1 MASNTL
7 VNEGSWA
14 MESDTR
20 ESHHA
25 MLNRPPQTSH
35 PRHVAVI
42 GAGYVGIPTAVTLAV
57 LGHQVV
63 LAERDERRLSML
75 QAGQSPIHE
84 PGLESLIRECLDNG
98 SLRCVGTAR
107 EAVETAN
114 VTFLCVPTP
123 QDDDG
128 SADLSYVLA
137 TSEEIADSLLLGSI
151 VVNKSTVPIGTAQL
165 VEKAIGRS
173 DITVVSNPEFLRE
186 GTAVGDSFHPDRIV
200 VGSHDLAKAREVSD
214 LFAPTGSP
222 VVVTTTATAE
232 TIKYASNAFLAV
244 KLSFINAMAGFCE
257 AVGADVRHLVVGLGL
272 DPRIGRHYL
281 NVGPGWGGSCLPKD
295 TAALLHMSET
305 NGFDFELLRGAI
317 NTNESQLQRMV
328 DKISRGAGGLSGKTI
343 AVWGLTF
350 KADTDDRRCSPAV
363 DIVQRLMAAGATVRA
378 YDPMVSE
385 IGDDIRG
392 VQLASDMYEVLTGA
406 DALAILTEWA
416 EFRLA
421 DLPRVHS
428 LLGSHTVVDCRNV
441 FEPQDVRSHRLRY
454 EGIGSL

>member
-1 MASNTL
+1 
-7 VNEGSWA
+7 
-14 MESDTR
+14 
-20 ESHHA
+20 
-25 MLNRPPQTSH
+25 MLDRPPQTLN
-35 PRHVAVI
+35 PRRVAVI

-57 LGHQVV
+57 LGHHVV
-63 LAERDERRLSML
+63 LAERDPHRLSML
-75 QAGQSPIHE
+75 QSGHSPIHE
-84 PGLESLIRECLDNG
+84 PGLEALIQECLDSG

-107 EAVETAN
+107 EAVARAN

-128 SADLSYVLA
+128 SADLSYVLS
-137 TSEEIADSLLLGSI
+137 TSEEIAQDLLLGSI

-165 VEKAIGRS
+165 VEKTIGRS

-200 VGSHDLAKAREVSD
+200 VGSHDLSKAREVSD
-214 LFAPTGSP
+214 LFAPTGAS
-222 VVVTTTATAE
+222 VVLTTTATAE

-257 AVGADVRHLVVGLGL
+257 AVGADVRDLVVGLGL

-281 NVGPGWGGSCLPKD
+281 SVGPGWGGSCLPKD
-295 TAALLHMSET
+295 TAALLHMSES

-328 DKISRGAGGLSGKTI
+328 DKISRGADGLHGKTI

-363 DIVQRLMAAGATVRA
+363 DIVQRLMAAGATVHA

-385 IGDDIRG
+385 VSEDIQG
-392 VQLASDMYEVLTGA
+392 VQLSSDKYEVLRNA
-406 DALAILTEWA
+406 DALAILTEWT

-421 DLPRVHS
+421 DLEKVRS
-428 LLGSHTVVDCRNV
+428 ILDTGALIDCRNI
-441 FEPQDVRSHRLRY
+441 FEPQDVRSHGLRY

>member
-1 MASNTL
+1 
-7 VNEGSWA
+7 
-14 MESDTR
+14 
-20 ESHHA
+20 
-25 MLNRPPQTSH
+25 MLNRPPQTSN
-35 PRHVAVI
+35 PRQVAVI

-63 LAERDERRLSML
+63 LAERDPRRLSML
-75 QAGQSPIHE
+75 QAGRSPIHE
-84 PGLESLIRECLDNG
+84 PGLEPLIQESLENG

-107 EAVETAN
+107 EAVASAN

-137 TSEEIADSLLLGSI
+137 TSEEIAEHLLFGSI

-165 VEKAIGRS
+165 VEKAIGRT

-200 VGSHDLAKAREVSD
+200 VGSHDLVKAREVAD

-222 VVVTTTATAE
+222 VVLTTTATAE

-257 AVGADVRHLVVGLGL
+257 AVGADVRDLVVGLGL

-295 TAALLHMSET
+295 TAALLHISET

-317 NTNESQLQRMV
+317 NTNESQLRRMV
-328 DKISRGAGGLSGKTI
+328 EKIARGAGGLAGKTI

-363 DIVQRLMAAGATVRA
+363 DIVQRLLAAGAIVRG
-378 YDPMVSE
+378 YDPMVTE
-385 IGDDIRG
+385 VGDDIRG
-392 VQLASDMYEVLTGA
+392 VEITSDMYDALAGA
-406 DALAILTEWA
+406 DALAVLTEWE
-416 EFRLA
+416 EFRVA
-421 DLPRVHS
+421 DLTKVKS
-428 LLGSHTVVDCRNV
+428 LLGSGAVVDCRNV
-441 FEPQDVRSHRLRY
+441 FEPHDVRSHQLRY

>member
-1 MASNTL
+1 MIT
-7 VNEGSWA
+7 
-14 MESDTR
+14 
-20 ESHHA
+20 
-25 MLNRPPQTSH
+25 RPPKTTN
-35 PRHVAVI
+35 PRNVAVI

-57 LGHQVV
+57 IGHRVI
-63 LAERDERRLSML
+63 LAERDPRRLGIL
-75 QAGQSPIHE
+75 EAGKSPIHE
-84 PGLESLIRECLDNG
+84 PGLEALLQECLADG
-98 SLRCVGTAR
+98 SLRCVGSAV
-107 EAVETAN
+107 EAVRDAN

-128 SADLSYVLA
+128 SADLSYVVA
-137 TSEEIADSLLLGSI
+137 TAEEISEALQPGSI
-151 VVNKSTVPIGTAQL
+151 VVNKSTVPVGTAQMVDRAL
-165 VEKAIGRS
+165 GRS
-173 DITVVSNPEFLRE
+173 DIAVVSNPEFLRE
-186 GTAVGDSFHPDRIV
+186 GTAVSDSFHPDRVV
-200 VGSHDLAKAREVSD
+200 VGCHDVAKGREVSD
-214 LFAPTGSP
+214 LFAPTGAA
-222 VVVTTTATAE
+222 VVLTTTATAE

-257 AVGADVRHLVVGLGL
+257 AVGADVRDLVVGLGF

-328 DKISRGAGGLSGKTI
+328 DKISHGAGGLAGKTI

-363 DIVQRLMAAGATVRA
+363 DIVQRLIQSGATVRA
-378 YDPMVSE
+378 YDPMVPE
-385 IGDDIRG
+385 TGDDIAG
-392 VQLASDMYEVLTGA
+392 VHVVTDMYDALDGA
-406 DALAILTEWA
+406 DALAVLTEWS

-421 DLPRVHS
+421 DLKQVASR
-428 LLGSHTVVDCRNV
+428 LGSGTVVDCRNL
-441 FEPQDVRSHRLRY
+441 FEPADIRAHHLTY